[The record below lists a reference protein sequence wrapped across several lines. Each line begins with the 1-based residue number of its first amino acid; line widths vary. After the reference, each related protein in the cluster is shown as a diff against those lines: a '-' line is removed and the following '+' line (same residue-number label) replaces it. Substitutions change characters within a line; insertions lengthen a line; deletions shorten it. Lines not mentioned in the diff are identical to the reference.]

1 MISENN
7 KKYLHGLTIH
17 HPTLQELIMRRLKYE
32 QNERNYM
39 NENSLS
45 YIELQNLLACG
56 CQFVTLQH
64 NKLTLVDPNHKPV
77 LNPKQYLKN
86 QIMKLGYE
94 PVIDPRTISIYSD
107 ATDELIN
114 EALSH
119 TDPDDPLNPD
129 NEYHTFEEVDD
140 STTVI
145 SEEMAHK
152 LAEEIASIGPI
163 EIKETDI
170 PLNKYNET
178 TIDDGNGNPL
188 FKVIDYECG
197 NKPTDEMM
205 KEWISGIKSNNTKV
219 KYDHYNDDDETGFVF
234 PIASKCEIISNG
246 PSPFEACAKSIYELI
261 KDKDVVIIQSIF
273 GFGGSDVPFSLFL
286 KNDCGYITAIWL
298 DADWEFYSIK
308 RDDDK
313 HVWRPC
319 WDSYFNDNHKHSDW
333 NLNGGERFC
342 RMMDRTMHEIA
353 KEQGISIDDPSLTPI
368 DFYRYLMCTEP
379 YCEFECI
386 LSNFENEL
394 CEYLKTEYM
403 FTLKQWLKDNPDHTP
418 EDALGTYEF
427 DEENEEYDCSY
438 YVIYEHVCKS
448 K

>member
-7 KKYLHGLTIH
+7 KKHLRGLTIH
-17 HPTLQELIMRRLKYE
+17 RPTLHELMERQLREMNNQQRFMEENGLSHIDLKT
-32 QNERNYM
+32 
-39 NENSLS
+39 
-45 YIELQNLLACG
+45 LLTCG
-56 CQFVTLQH
+56 CQLVTIEN
-64 NKLTLVDPNHKPV
+64 NKITLVDPKHKPIP
-77 LNPKQYLKN
+77 NAKQYL
-86 QIMKLGYE
+86 MHMDLGYE
-94 PVIDPRTISIYSD
+94 PVIDPRTSYGGYDD
-107 ATDELIN
+107 AMNELVN
-114 EALSH
+114 KVLSH
-119 TDPDDPLNPD
+119 TDPD
-129 NEYHTFEEVDD
+129 
-140 STTVI
+140 TTVI
-145 SEEMAHK
+145 SETLAHK
-152 LAEEIASIGPI
+152 LAEEIASVGPI

-188 FKVIDYECG
+188 FKVIDYDRG
-197 NKPTDEMM
+197 NKPMDEIM
-205 KEWISGIKSNNTKV
+205 KEWISGIKANNTKV

-234 PIASKCEIISNG
+234 PIVSKCEIVGNG
-246 PSPFEACAKSIYELI
+246 PSPFEACAKSMYELI

-286 KNDCGYITAIWL
+286 KNDFGYITAIWL

-319 WDSYFNDNHKHSDW
+319 WDSYFNDTHKHEDW

-342 RMMDRTMHEIA
+342 RMMDRVMYEIA
-353 KEQGISIDDPSLTPI
+353 KENGTTIDDPSLTPI
-368 DFYRYLMCTEP
+368 DFYQYLMRTEP
-379 YCEFECI
+379 FCEFECP
-386 LSNFENEL
+386 SYNFENKL

-403 FTLKQWLKDNPDHTP
+403 FTLEQWLKDNPDSTP

-427 DEENEEYDCSY
+427 DEPNEEYDCSY
-438 YVIYEHVCKS
+438 YVIYEHTYKP